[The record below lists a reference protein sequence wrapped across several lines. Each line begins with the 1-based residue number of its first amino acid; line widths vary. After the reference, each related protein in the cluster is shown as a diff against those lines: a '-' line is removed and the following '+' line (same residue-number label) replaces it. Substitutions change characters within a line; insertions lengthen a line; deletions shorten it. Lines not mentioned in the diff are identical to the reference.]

1 MMESNDT
8 MNSLNGSTENTFN
21 QITVPLYVSYLKLFV
36 SLLAMLMMIPTIGV
50 AVVILKDKKLKS
62 KSTFLLNLLA
72 ADVATVLFHWL
83 KNTIFIT
90 LYLTGFSID
99 VNCRLIITPI
109 IVAFMANKLLFI
121 PMSIDRFI
129 HVAFPFKYKR
139 IMTTKVTVITISSI
153 WLFTFL
159 MSVLV
164 GIGRSAET
172 IPALAACKVV
182 KPSIF
187 QRALFVMPMT
197 ISIIIIAVTSI
208 YLRYRIIK
216 SNRFFRSVKRNAS
229 QQRKAIMA
237 GRLVDKLQEQLKP
250 TLSVFIVGGIDGVFN
265 LLFAIVYAV
274 EAYYNVTPLTHIYI
288 IDFVRTPIQVCQ
300 SLSHALSYGIYRDEV
315 WHKLFNY
322 ILKLCPTKRS
332 KVIVLNRQ

>member
-1 MMESNDT
+1 
-8 MNSLNGSTENTFN
+8 
-21 QITVPLYVSYLKLFV
+21 
-36 SLLAMLMMIPTIGV
+36 MIPTIGV
-50 AVVILKDKKLKS
+50 AVVILKDKKLRS

-72 ADVATVLFHWL
+72 ADVATMLFRWL
-83 KNTIFIT
+83 KNTIIIT

-99 VNCRLIITPI
+99 VNCRLINIPI
-109 IVAFMANKLLFI
+109 IAAFMATKLLFI

-139 IMTTKVTVITISSI
+139 IMTTRVTVTTIGFI

-172 IPALAACKVV
+172 IPALAACRKFV
-182 KPSIF
+182 KPSFF
-187 QRALFVMPMT
+187 QQALFLVPMT

-216 SNRFFRSVKRNAS
+216 SNRFFHSVKRNVS

-265 LLFAIVYAV
+265 LLFVIVYVV
-274 EAYYNVTPLTHIYI
+274 ETFYDVTPLTHIYI
-288 IDFVRTPIQVCQ
+288 IDFLWAPMQVCQ

-315 WHKLFNY
+315 RHKLFSWRR
-322 ILKLCPTKRS
+322 LCSTKRS